1 MSALAPQGSGPSG
14 GRGAPGGGPSGGPSG
29 GLGAPAR
36 GVLGWVDAH
45 PAPPIVLAIVAGFA
59 IGALVPGVG
68 AAPDA
73 VPFALI
79 ALAIALTL
87 AGVPLAAV
95 GRTVLDKRF
104 TSALLLLS
112 VFLGPLLA
120 FVLSRVLIRD
130 PDLQLG
136 LLLLLLAP
144 GVGLIVG
151 IVRRAGGDAEALFAS
166 APVLLLVQAVTVP
179 GLLILFTLADDFL
192 ALDLSGLPPVI
203 LATIIAPTALIVAL
217 QLVAE
222 RVGPVRSGLRVA
234 TGFTVPATALAVGTM
249 AAVFTP
255 RAMER
260 IELLPAVAPLFGV
273 YLIVMT
279 PLGIL
284 VGTAF
289 SLSIGGVRS
298 LTFAGAAR
306 NGLLVL
312 PIAAAFEDGFELV
325 PLVVVLGMAI
335 EVIGLGVYRLLVPSL
350 TQQSRGAYSRD

>member
-1 MSALAPQGSGPSG
+1 MSAVAPQGRGPSS
-14 GRGAPGGGPSGGPSG
+14 GRGAPGSGPSG

-36 GVLGWVDAH
+36 GVLGWMDVH
-45 PAPPIVLAIVAGFA
+45 PAPPIVAAIVAGFA
-59 IGALVPGVG
+59 IGALVPEVG

-95 GRTVLDKRF
+95 GRTVLDARF
-104 TSALLLLS
+104 TTALLLLS
-112 VFLGPLLA
+112 VFIGPLLA

-151 IVRRAGGDAEALFAS
+151 IVRRAGGDAEALFAA

-179 GLLILFTLADDFL
+179 GLLILFTLADGFL
-192 ALDLSGLPPVI
+192 TLDVSGLPPVI
-203 LATIIAPTALIVAL
+203 LATIVTPTVLVVVL
-217 QLVAE
+217 QLVGE
-222 RVGPVRSGLRVA
+222 RITPVQTGLRAA

-260 IELLPAVAPLFGV
+260 IDLLPAVAPLFGV

-284 VGTAF
+284 IGTAF